1 MSRSTRIA
9 TTAAALVI
17 ALLPAMAKAQIA
29 VRHGPD
35 GPFGDEPI
43 PVVPVNVA
51 KAIIENDKDMALSD
65 SQRVQLV
72 LIRKQLDSLNAPLFA
87 RLDSVRPSWRPAG
100 GLNDL
105 SQEQRD
111 QLVTQRKAQN
121 AVIALMTPNFAK
133 ARERVLAVLTP
144 EQQERA
150 NKIEKNARKRAEEA
164 ARREFETKQ
173 VYGQQRRR
181 GEILDGTGRAP
192 LD

>member
-1 MSRSTRIA
+1 MPHLAVSIRSWRAPHMSRLTRIA
-9 TTAAALVI
+9 TTTAALVI
-17 ALLPAMAKAQIA
+17 ALLPAVAKAQIA

-35 GPFGDEPI
+35 GPFGDEPT

-51 KAIIENDKDMALSD
+51 KVIIENDKDMALTD

-72 LIRKQLDSLNAPLFA
+72 LIRTQLDSLNAPLFA

-121 AVIALMTPNFAK
+121 AVIALMTPN
-133 ARERVLAVLTP
+133 
-144 EQQERA
+144 
-150 NKIEKNARKRAEEA
+150 
-164 ARREFETKQ
+164 
-173 VYGQQRRR
+173 
-181 GEILDGTGRAP
+181 
-192 LD
+192 